1 MAGREG
7 MGAMRG
13 ALVGSRDQRWG
24 YGGAGLEQEPDKNA
38 SFITRNHYWI
48 PISKRNGRTRDS
60 PTKKR

>member
-13 ALVGSRDQRWG
+13 ALVGSRDQRRG

-38 SFITRNHYWI
+38 NIFFLTRNQHWVL
-48 PISKRNGRTRDS
+48 NGRTSGS
-60 PTKKR
+60 PTTKK